1 MPGFIDAAG
10 GELVA
15 VSASADAAG
24 CLKAT
29 CPAATATTVKNA
41 PGLLKGVWVAGTG
54 TAGTVAVADGGSTY
68 FTAQVPASATSFALP
83 LPVEGVAHGTSIVVT
98 TVGAGVTAAAFYV

>member
-1 MPGFIDAAG
+1 MPGFLDAAG

-24 CLKAT
+24 VKQAA
-29 CPAATATTVKNA
+29 CPAATATTVKNG
-41 PGLLKGVWVAGTG
+41 PGLLKGLIVSGTG
-54 TAGTVAVADGGSTY
+54 TAGSVAIADGAGTY
-68 FTAQVPASATSFALP
+68 FTAQVPASATTFGMP
-83 LPVEGVAHGTSIVVT
+83 FPPEGVAHGTSIVIT